1 MRIFLLFILLALSV
15 STVGTIR
22 KSPPKSSTPPVTPP
36 DLRELII
43 SANKLFAA
51 RDFVHAAALYR
62 KGLTLSSARNE
73 LRVKAKFLQGLG
85 NCHLLTTEYQT
96 AVAEYLEARKL
107 SIVSEDWTT
116 VALVSTNLY
125 TAYSRMGD
133 LASASQ
139 SMQEALASMP
149 WAQLKDNLPHVLINL
164 ANAKSKQGNAAEA
177 EQYFGA
183 AIAAADDLGDTKSSV
198 EAWSGLGHHHLIR
211 KELAEADHA
220 YTRAFY
226 LRKIAKV
233 GGPAGSYIDLGML
246 RLAQGDWQSAI
257 RFLEGGIAV
266 ARRQPIGFPV
276 MVFYKYLGRARAAGG
291 NLPGALADLETAIV
305 LATEWR
311 LDVVSTDVS
320 RTGAEVTLQDLYA
333 DYIETGMKLH
343 AQNNSPALAY
353 KMFLAAEENRAVSF
367 RERLKA
373 RRKLPPEYWQTL
385 EKLRRAEIVL
395 FRKNAPEEQVAVQRL
410 RLQLAQIESQ
420 LEVPAAASPST
431 YSHRINENSGS
442 VKSLTPIQGLITSD
456 EALISFHLGE
466 TESYAWAFTQQGFE
480 VYTLPRRAQISSS
493 VRDFQEAVRTGAP
506 GAKSQGQELYK
517 TLFGAVKLNVI
528 NKKRWLLIL
537 DDTLFAMPV
546 PALVTSSGPGPAAY
560 LIERNSLRVL
570 PSAEMLR
577 LPPQKSPGGPFLGV
591 GDPIYNTADSRWPSA
606 SGKSYSWRSLFH
618 FAQTNRTSTAPELT
632 RLVGSGR
639 EVEMSAAAWKPQL
652 SVPAPALA
660 PAQNRAR
667 QQADALA
674 PHVLLQ
680 GKLCQRTQIEQ
691 NLKAGPAVAHFATHV
706 VQPPRQPEEAMI
718 AIGLDAAG
726 EPDFLTISEI
736 SNRRYPLGLVV
747 LSGCSSGTGNALP
760 GAGLFGLTRAWLL
773 AGARTAIASQWPT
786 PDDTGPLFQTF
797 YQSLRPEKLG
807 LSSASAAD
815 ALQTAQVG
823 MLRSG
828 TWRAEPKFW
837 AAFFVVGK
845 D

>member
-22 KSPPKSSTPPVTPP
+22 KSPPKSSSSPVTPP

-62 KGLTLSSARNE
+62 RGLTLSTARHE
-73 LRVKAKFLQGLG
+73 LRVKARFLHGLG
-85 NCHLLTTEYQT
+85 NCHLLTTEYQA

-107 SIVSEDWTT
+107 SAASADWATA
-116 VALVSTNLY
+116 ALVSTNLY
-125 TAYSRMGD
+125 TVYSRMGD

-139 SMQEALASMP
+139 SMQEALSFMP
-149 WAQLKDNLPHVLINL
+149 WTQLKDNLPHVLINL

-177 EQYFGA
+177 EHYFAA
-183 AIAAADDLGDTKSSV
+183 AIAAADDLGDTRSSV
-198 EAWSGLGHHHLIR
+198 EAWSGLGYHYLVR

-226 LRKIAKV
+226 LRRIAKA
-233 GGPAGSYIDLGML
+233 GDPANSCLDLGML

-266 ARRQPIGFPV
+266 ARRQPIRFPV
-276 MVFYKYLGRARAAGG
+276 MVFYKFLGRARAAGG
-291 NLPGALADLETAIV
+291 DLLGALADLETAIV
-305 LATEWR
+305 LASEWR
-311 LDVVSTDVS
+311 IGVVSTDVS

-373 RRKLPPEYWQTL
+373 RKKLPPEYWQTL
-385 EKLRRAEIVL
+385 ETLRRAEIVL
-395 FRKNAPEEQVAVQRL
+395 FRNNAPEEQAAVQRL

-420 LEVPAAASPST
+420 LEVPAKVFPST

-442 VKSLTPIQGLITSD
+442 VKSLTPIQGLITGD

-506 GAKSQGQELYK
+506 GTKAQGQEIYN
-517 TLFGAVKLNVI
+517 TLFGAIKPNVI
-528 NKKRWLLIL
+528 SKKHWLLIL
-537 DDTLFAMPV
+537 DDTLFALPMS
-546 PALVTSSGPGPAAY
+546 ALVTSSGSGPAAY
-560 LIERNSLRVL
+560 LIERNSIRVL

-577 LPPQKSPGGPFLGV
+577 LPPHHSPAGPFLGV
-591 GDPIYNTADSRWPSA
+591 GDPIYNTADSRWRSA
-606 SGKSYSWRSLFH
+606 PGKSLSWRSLFH
-618 FAQTNRTSTAPELT
+618 FAQTNPTSTAPELT

-639 EVEMSAAAWKPQL
+639 EVQISAATWQPQL
-652 SVPAPALA
+652 SA
-660 PAQNRAR
+660 PAQNRER
-667 QQADALA
+667 QQADALL
-674 PHVLLQ
+674 PPILLQ

-706 VQPPRQPEEAMI
+706 VQPLKQPEEALI
-718 AIGLDAAG
+718 AIGLDTAG

-736 SNRRYPLGLVV
+736 SNWRYPLGLVV
-747 LSGCSSGTGNALP
+747 LSGCSSGTGKALP

-786 PDDTGPLFQTF
+786 PDDSGPLFQTF
-797 YQSLRPEKLG
+797 YQSLRPTKLG

>member
-1 MRIFLLFILLALSV
+1 MRIFLLFVLLALFV
-15 STVGTIR
+15 PTVGTVR

-36 DLRELII
+36 DLRELIV

-62 KGLTLSSARNE
+62 KGLTLSTARHE
-73 LRVKAKFLQGLG
+73 LRVKARFLHGLG
-85 NCHLLTTEYQT
+85 NCHLLTTEYQA

-107 SIVSEDWTT
+107 SAASADWATA
-116 VALVSTNLY
+116 ALVSTNLY

-149 WAQLKDNLPHVLINL
+149 WAELKDNLPHVLINL
-164 ANAKSKQGNAAEA
+164 ANAKSTQGNAAEA
-177 EQYFGA
+177 EQYFAA
-183 AIAAADDLGDTKSSV
+183 AISAADDLGDTNASV
-198 EAWSGLGHHHLIR
+198 EAWSGLGHHHLVR

-226 LRKIAKV
+226 LRRTAKV

-291 NLPGALADLETAIV
+291 DLPGALAELETAIL
-305 LATEWR
+305 LANEWR

-367 RERLKA
+367 RERLNA
-373 RRKLPPEYWQTL
+373 GRKLPPEYWQTL
-385 EKLRRAEIVL
+385 EELRRAEIVL
-395 FRKNAPEEQVAVQRL
+395 FRKSAPQEQSAVQRL

-420 LEVPAAASPST
+420 VTVPAASLDT

-442 VKSLTPIQGLITSD
+442 VKSLIPIQGLITRD

-480 VYTLPRRAQISSS
+480 VHTLPRRAQISSS
-493 VRDFQEAVRTGAP
+493 VRVFQEAVRTGAS

-517 TLFGAVKLNVI
+517 TLFGAVNINVI

-546 PALVTSSGPGPAAY
+546 PALVTSSGPGPAVY

-577 LPPQKSPGGPFLGV
+577 LPPRKSPGGPFLGV
-591 GDPIYNTADSRWPSA
+591 GDPIFNTADSRWPSA
-606 SGKSYSWRSLFH
+606 SGKSFSWRSLFH
-618 FAQTNRTSTAPELT
+618 FAQTNPTSTTPELA
-632 RLVGSGR
+632 RLVGTGR
-639 EVEMSAAAWKPQL
+639 EVRISAAAWQK
-652 SVPAPALA
+652 
-660 PAQNRAR
+660 RRER
-667 QQADALA
+667 QQADAL
-674 PHVLLQ
+674 PPPILLQ
-680 GKLCQRTQIEQ
+680 GDLCRRTQIER
-691 NLKAGPAVAHFATHV
+691 NLKAGPTVAHFATHV
-706 VQPPRQPEEAMI
+706 VQPQGQPEEAMI
-718 AIGLDAAG
+718 AIGIDAAG

-736 SNRRYPLGLVV
+736 SNWRYPLGLVV
-747 LSGCSSGTGNALP
+747 LSGCSSGTGKALP

-773 AGARTAIASQWPT
+773 AGARTAVASHWPT

-797 YQSLRPEKLG
+797 YQSLRPKTLG
-807 LSSASAAD
+807 LTSASAAD

-823 MLRSG
+823 MLRSA